1 MALLDETTPTDSAFV
16 KVYAAMIREIKAKC
30 NELEGLITGSLN
42 YEAKIVSDLVYVV
55 SEFDYFILGDATL
68 GQALYILPDPAD
80 LRIGIE
86 FKVKKLDEGPNAI
99 VLRGY
104 NSSLIDNQA
113 EIEIALP
120 NEVVRYVS
128 DGTKLWTV

>member
-1 MALLDETTPTDSAFV
+1 M
-16 KVYAAMIREIKAKC
+16 
-30 NELEGLITGSLN
+30 
-42 YEAKIVSDLVYVV
+42 SDLVYVV
-55 SEFDYFILGDATL
+55 SEYDYFILGDATL

-86 FKVKKLDEGPNAI
+86 FKIKKLDEGPNALI
-99 VLRGY
+99 LRGY
-104 NSSLIDNQA
+104 NGSLIDNQA